1 MNERVTLLER
11 FRERLTDLRV
21 EKNLSQAEFARQA
34 GIDRSTMSQL
44 LSSRNRRLPR
54 VETLVAMSQAT
65 GASVDWL
72 LGLSSEGQS
81 TADIVPEELAV
92 RRGALSDLDE
102 LIVGWFKTSRGM
114 KVRYL
119 PASLPDLLKNEST
132 IRFETSRFA
141 TVYTEQKIATSR
153 APLDMPRTP
162 GTDVECCNS
171 IQAIRS
177 FARGEDVWAGLSA
190 EDRRR
195 QLDTMTELC
204 EELYPTFRWFLYDA
218 RQRFS
223 SATTIFGMDRVLLY
237 LGQMYIVL
245 NQYDQIVAFI
255 EQFDDLVKAAEV
267 QPPDVPD
274 LLRSLRAEVV

>member
-153 APLDMPRTP
+153 APLDMARTP

-177 FARGEDVWAGLSA
+177 FARGEDVWAGLAA